1 MIVNSLKDG
10 WEIIYQRAHAN
21 LAAMILSGWNKSD
34 DIYRRTET
42 MIAVAQHDDQE
53 MFWDDSVH
61 LSKKGAPLDFLQGT
75 LDTTIEQVPFVIANA
90 YRQGL
95 WIALMIS
102 MHNTCLYEPQ
112 RGTKV
117 AVDEFLDTLQKH
129 QTDWRKQLG
138 ISKAVVEKSYAYM
151 LFADT
156 LSLIL
161 CRRQLP
167 LQGRRLEVSPTPDND
182 MVLVYQREDDSLTIE
197 PWIFEETQMEFS
209 LETRRLDQ
217 LSFKSEAEFKKAL
230 DEARIEIV
238 TWNFR
243 K

>member
-21 LAAMILSGWNKSD
+21 LAAMILAGWKKSE

-53 MFWDDSVH
+53 MFWELSDH
-61 LSKKGAPLDFLQGT
+61 LTEQGAPLDFMQGT
-75 LDTTIEQVPFVIANA
+75 LDTTIEQVPMVIANA

-102 MHNTCLYEPQ
+102 MHNSTLYEPQ
-112 RGTKV
+112 RGTSS
-117 AVDEFLDTLQKH
+117 ALNRFLDEQAEH
-129 QTDWRKQLG
+129 QTQWRKLLG
-138 ISKAVVEKSYAYM
+138 VTKKRAEHTYSYM

-167 LQGRRLEVSPTPDND
+167 LQGRRLEVSVVGDQQTI
-182 MVLVYQREDDSLTIE
+182 LVFEREDNTIGLD
-197 PWIFEETQMEFS
+197 PWIFEENEVEFS
-209 LETRRLDQ
+209 LEMRHLQQ
-217 LSFKSEAEFKKAL
+217 LAFKSEAEFKTAL
-230 DEARIEIV
+230 DNAPLKLTIWR
-238 TWNFR
+238 F
-243 K
+243 KK

>member
-21 LAAMILSGWNKSD
+21 LAAMILSGWKKSE
-34 DIYRRTET
+34 DIFRPTET
-42 MIAVAQHDDQE
+42 IIAVAQHDDQE
-53 MFWDDSVH
+53 IFWDQSVH
-61 LSKKGAPLDFLQGT
+61 LTDQGAPLDFVEGD
-75 LDTTIEQVPFVIANA
+75 LDKSMEQASLVIANA

-102 MHNTCLYEPQ
+102 MHNSYLYEPQ
-112 RGTKV
+112 RGTNNTL
-117 AVDEFLDTLQKH
+117 DRFLDSQKDN
-129 QTDWRKQLG
+129 QDRWLKQLG
-138 ISKAVVEKSYAYM
+138 ISKKLASSNYSLV

-167 LQGRRLEVSPTPDND
+167 LQSRRLEVSPTPDNQ
-182 MVLVYQREDDSLTIE
+182 MVMVFQREDKSIGLD
-197 PWIFEETQMEFS
+197 PWVFEEPEMQFS
-209 LETRRLDQ
+209 LETRRLHQ
-217 LSFKSEAEFKKAL
+217 LVYKGENELKTAL
-230 DEARIEIV
+230 DKAFIEVV